1 MPPVIRSGLCYVL
14 SSSHF
19 IHLSVKLCDVSVPPV
34 DRFAA
39 AKRKKPQVQSVS
51 GPDGG
56 NLSRLPMHFMERDT
70 AGSSGK
76 NDVDRIQGGICQ
88 MKRTERAHLDFFFLH
103 EKVDLKEE

>member
-34 DRFAA
+34 
-39 AKRKKPQVQSVS
+39 VQSVS

-56 NLSRLPMHFMERDT
+56 NLSRAFYGM
-70 AGSSGK
+70 
-76 NDVDRIQGGICQ
+76 
-88 MKRTERAHLDFFFLH
+88 
-103 EKVDLKEE
+103 